1 MTSEGI
7 DMAAKRVSLFL
18 LISLLLLG
26 LAACELVDVNGNPV
40 TCPTPPETHDWDGLE
55 LDPALQQAIE
65 EKRSCVLWHV
75 QEDFRIE
82 GVAAVR
88 PYEALDCTELWPE
101 LKEYVFPNA
110 SLRSESQEDGTRILN
125 YSDGTRSFSVQLNS
139 VSLFLEGLPREEAT
153 ESLGQIKACL
163 EEKTGFPQAQ
173 WTGPA
178 PDAQWLSYGMLI
190 DGIPVDVKMDSPL
203 PVSCVFVQPNG
214 KLILWNP
221 ILPGE
226 PSARFALGDCISAE
240 ELRSTVETGWEKR
253 IPMAAEL
260 NECSLIYY
268 LDGDTMTLRPGW
280 SLTGTGYRFDTGKME
295 PVELLIDAITGTG
308 KRGY

>member
-1 MTSEGI
+1 MT
-7 DMAAKRVSLFL
+7 AKRVSVFL
-18 LISLLLLG
+18 LASILLICLIG
-26 LAACELVDVNGNPV
+26 CELVDVNGNPV
-40 TCPTPPETHDWDGLE
+40 TRPTPPETMEWEGLE
-55 LDPALQQAIE
+55 LDPELRQAVD
-65 EKRSCVLWHV
+65 EKRSCVLWRV
-75 QEDFRIE
+75 PEDFQIE

-88 PYEALDCTELWPE
+88 PYETLDCTELWPE

-178 PDAQWLSYGMLI
+178 PEAQWLSYGMLI

-226 PSARFALGDCISAE
+226 PSEHFNLGDCMSVAE
-240 ELRSTVETGWEKR
+240 LQSTAETVLETG
-253 IPMAAEL
+253 IHMVTEL
-260 NECSLIYY
+260 NHCSLIYY
-268 LDGDTMTLRPGW
+268 FDEDTLTLRPGW
-280 SLTGTGYRFDTGKME
+280 SLTGTGFHFETG
-295 PVELLIDAITGTG
+295 ELSSIEMLVDAING
-308 KRGY
+308 KVKRVS